1 MTLTELFVGLL
12 AISQHSVR
20 IAEIFFTPTLLLVT
34 KEVDSSPFT
43 RGRQSLANREGCL
56 AEEMPQLARRKS
68 KWQAQGFCMGLRHT
82 HISR

>member
-1 MTLTELFVGLL
+1 MWEVNDFNRVVHRLVSYKST
-12 AISQHSVR
+12 QCVR

-43 RGRQSLANREGCL
+43 RGRQSLANREGCV

-68 KWQAQGFCMGLRHT
+68 
-82 HISR
+82 